1 MKVRFY
7 ILTSM
12 LIIFIWAASAKAIPI
27 LDRMHGLDLY
37 DSQARWYDSLLGRTS
52 TMDPLAEK
60 YYSLSPYLWCAG
72 NPVKY
77 GDERGDTIAVLGF
90 QQKSWRHIALL
101 IQDENNK
108 WRYYSV
114 NGDNVYFPGCLFSSS
129 TKNNSINQLGSFSG
143 GKETDDLGDTLYN
156 SIDEFLNSESNES
169 DYAYDVA
176 YKINTK
182 NNQDKIIYNAFR
194 KISESSY
201 DITSNN
207 CATAVAKSLNKAGI
221 ITYMGNN
228 NPIWTIKLNSYI
240 PSRLFNDIVK
250 HNSNG
255 KYIYK

>member
-7 ILTSM
+7 ILTVM
-12 LIIFIWAASAKAIPI
+12 LISCILAASAKAIPI

-101 IQDENNK
+101 IQDEDNK
-108 WRYYSV
+108 WRYFSV

-182 NNQDKIIYNAFR
+182 NNQDKIISNTFR